1 MVIRGGKMGYMRNK
15 KKSVSKKI
23 LLLIMAIAFSL
34 STVLLAVNLPKTWS
48 NFTKAK
54 ETLAEVNSAK
64 EKSENDIKEVK
75 DRVAKLQTE
84 VEGLTQDLKVAQD
97 KNPELYK
104 ALKNEE
110 VKTAYLT
117 FDDGPSANTEKIL
130 DFLAANN
137 IKATFFVVGK
147 SGHDDL
153 YKRIVD
159 EGHTLAIHSNTHE
172 YNEIYVSVDTFMNDI
187 TKLSDKIYNLTG
199 IHPKVMRFPGGSN
212 NTISKRYGSDNI
224 MDKIVSKVKEEGYS
238 YFDWNVDSSDATAV
252 RQDKN
257 VIVQSVLEGAK
268 NKKEAVVLMHDAA
281 AKTTT
286 VDALPEIV
294 EGLRKEGFVFDKL
307 TEDTPPVRFKG

>member
-23 LLLIMAIAFSL
+23 LFLIMAIAFSL

-172 YNEIYVSVDTFMNDI
+172 YNEIYVSVDT
-187 TKLSDKIYNLTG
+187 
-199 IHPKVMRFPGGSN
+199 
-212 NTISKRYGSDNI
+212 ISKRYGSDNI